1 MNKEINV
8 LELASELAH
17 KRLEIQWEHEG
28 RTNEFTIEDDGG
40 CMIYT
45 EEAQDMFNTYYD
57 EYYDMIVNDVM
68 DMKEVS
74 NDAQPIPS
82 FIENMDWNLLQQ
94 QKLTLLHIIDNKTL
108 TNISDVICNDIKGI
122 VHLIDSIQDYAVDE
136 LKIDNGIVFMI

>member
-8 LELASELAH
+8 LEIASELAD
-17 KRLEIQWEHEG
+17 KRLRIQWEYEG
-28 RTNEFTIEDDGG
+28 RADEITIEDDGG

-74 NDAQPIPS
+74 NNAQPIPS

-108 TNISDVICNDIKGI
+108 TNISDVICNDIDGI
-122 VHLIDSIQDYAVDE
+122 VHLIDSIQDYAVDVAG
-136 LKIDNGIVFMI
+136 IDNEIVFGI